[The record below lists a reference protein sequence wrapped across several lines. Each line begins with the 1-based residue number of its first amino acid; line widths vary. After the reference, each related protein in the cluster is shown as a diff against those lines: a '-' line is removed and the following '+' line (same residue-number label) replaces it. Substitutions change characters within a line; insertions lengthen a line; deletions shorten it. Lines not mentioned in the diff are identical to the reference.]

1 MTNEE
6 AIEAIKCN
14 WPDSRYT
21 ILREALG
28 MAISAL
34 RQKDVGKNA
43 PLTLGELRQMDG
55 EPVWVEFQDGSG
67 GCWGLVHITVF
78 NHIVFANG
86 LFCTV
91 GKPYYGKAW
100 LAYRHKKEV

>member
-21 ILREALG
+21 ILREALD

-34 RQKDVGKNA
+34 RQQDVADKDVGKNE
-43 PLTLGELRQMDG
+43 PLTNAQKIRSMTDEEL
-55 EPVWVEFQDGSG
+55 
-67 GCWGLVHITVF
+67 
-78 NHIVFANG
+78 
-86 LFCTV
+86 
-91 GKPYYGKAW
+91 AW
-100 LAYRHKKEV
+100 ELMLWRCEAVARHRGISSVYPDTQKTILEWLQQPAEQKKF